1 MVIVRSLIYIM
12 FPIILLELFMGG
24 GGRNI
29 VFGSLSLRMYLFFF
43 IMPFAFLAFLGRKKV
58 DKFIIELPLLF
69 TVLVLLA
76 VGIGFFNQANP
87 YLIFLDIKPL
97 MYFYIIFFF
106 YVVITKIRH
115 IELVLKLLKF
125 SAVAM
130 ALAYLAV
137 FAAINLRLVDFLSLY
152 RHMSQPEEFFFRG
165 QIAFFYKG
173 FLYLGIGF
181 IVFFNEKKAWSKILA
196 LLIFISLL
204 LTFTRGFIVA
214 LLLTYSAYYIL
225 TKVESSKTILVVG
238 FSGIL
243 LASVLVYFS
252 LQKIGPKELSSYFR
266 VAQTEQVIREIDTY
280 SIIWGHGFG
289 KGVPV
294 RPVHMEI
301 SYLEIFHKQ
310 GVIGLFFY
318 AFLFILMLNLYN
330 RAVRKDNGYLAKPF
344 FLSSIFVFAQS
355 VTNPYV
361 NNPIG
366 MSMVL
371 LSLIS
376 LNVLAKD
383 D

>member
-1 MVIVRSLIYIM
+1 M
-12 FPIILLELFMGG
+12 
-24 GGRNI
+24 
-29 VFGSLSLRMYLFFF
+29 
-43 IMPFAFLAFLGRKKV
+43 
-58 DKFIIELPLLF
+58 
-69 TVLVLLA
+69 
-76 VGIGFFNQANP
+76 
-87 YLIFLDIKPL
+87 
-97 MYFYIIFFF
+97 
-106 YVVITKIRH
+106 
-115 IELVLKLLKF
+115 
-125 SAVAM
+125 
-130 ALAYLAV
+130 
-137 FAAINLRLVDFLSLY
+137 
-152 RHMSQPEEFFFRG
+152 
-165 QIAFFYKG
+165 
-173 FLYLGIGF
+173 
-181 IVFFNEKKAWSKILA
+181 
-196 LLIFISLL
+196 
-204 LTFTRGFIVA
+204 A